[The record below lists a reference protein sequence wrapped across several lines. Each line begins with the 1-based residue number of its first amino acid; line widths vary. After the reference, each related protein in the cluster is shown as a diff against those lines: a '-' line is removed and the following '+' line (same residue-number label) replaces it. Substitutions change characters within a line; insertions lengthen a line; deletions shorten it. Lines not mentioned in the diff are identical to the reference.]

1 MLILFETAAGYTL
14 FKISSDV
21 LNKALKKGGNDD
33 IESFLEKAPSDS
45 IKLEAFKKFS
55 DTNEAVVAAT
65 ALVESKLDPSLKKFL
80 KKNIV
85 KKEINDSL
93 IVQDPKLGGAIRDAL
108 DIQCVG
114 LNEGPAQ
121 GLVRAIRSH
130 IATLLPGLSTKE
142 DDEDVDNNDV
152 EDALRSTKL
161 GLAHTLSRYK
171 LKFSPDKVDTM
182 IVQAINLL
190 DELDKEINIYA
201 MRVKEWYGWHFPE
214 MQKII
219 IDNLHYAKIVLRTKF
234 RPSIKE
240 FDLSD
245 ILGDETIEKEL
256 KETAEISMGTDIS
269 DEDISNISE
278 LCEQVISMTDYR
290 SQLFDYLKN
299 RMSAV
304 APNLTVLL
312 GELVGAR
319 LIAHSGSLM
328 NLAKA
333 PASTVQI
340 LGAEKALF
348 RAIKTKHNTP
358 KHGLIFGCS
367 IVGQSSTKNRGKIS
381 RVLASKAAL
390 AIRVDALGDEE
401 GVSIG
406 YECREKV
413 EARLRQLE
421 TGEPYRL
428 TGAAAKDKQLKKYS
442 KQPGTSTTYN
452 EAADIVPTSS
462 KKREREEDDGE
473 NDNNND
479 DEIKKSKKK
488 QKKDKKSKE
497 SQEEMEEEKPT
508 EPEEMVEEV
517 SKSSE
522 KKKKKKKKSQSE
534 ESDD

>member
-1 MLILFETAAGYTL
+1 MLVLFETAAGYSL
-14 FKISSDV
+14 FRISPDV
-21 LNKALKKGGNDD
+21 LNKALKKGGDD
-33 IESFLEKAPSDS
+33 IESYLAKSPSDS
-45 IKLEAFKKFS
+45 IKLEAFKRFS

-80 KKNIV
+80 KKYIV
-85 KKEINDSL
+85 KKEIDDSL
-93 IVQDPKLGGAIRDAL
+93 VVQDAKLGGAIRDAL
-108 DIQCVG
+108 DIPCVG
-114 LNEGPAQ
+114 INEGPAQ
-121 GLVRAIRSH
+121 GLVRAIRAH
-130 IATLLPGLSTKE
+130 LATLLPGLSAKE
-142 DDEDVDNNDV
+142 EGDEGFD
-152 EDALRSTKL
+152 EALKSTKL

-201 MRVKEWYGWHFPE
+201 MRVKEWYGWHYPE
-214 MQKII
+214 MQKIVL
-219 IDNLHYAKIVLRTKF
+219 DNLHYAKIVLKAKF
-234 RPSIKE
+234 RPNMKE
-240 FDLSD
+240 CDFSD

-278 LCEQVISMTDYR
+278 LCEQVISMTEYR

-367 IVGQSSTKNRGKIS
+367 MVGQSSNKNKGKVS

-401 GVSIG
+401 GVTIG

-428 TGAAAKDKQLKKYS
+428 TGAAAKDKQLKKYAKPQGGS
-442 KQPGTSTTYN
+442 GTYN
-452 EAADIVPTSS
+452 ESADIVASS
-462 KKREREEDDGE
+462 KKRDRDEEEE
-473 NDNNND
+473 NGHDN
-479 DEIKKSKKK
+479 DEEEAKKLKKK
-488 QKKDKKSKE
+488 QKKEKKAK
-497 SQEEMEEEKPT
+497 EEEAAPADDDN
-508 EPEEMVEEV
+508 EMVEEV

-522 KKKKKKKKSQSE
+522 KKKKKKKKSE
-534 ESDD
+534 KADEDDS